1 MREPRVDSAA
11 TGHVFGAPTGAFM
24 GLTCF
29 SNGSLARERVRD
41 DLGLTWD
48 GFSQALDATAAGNG
62 GRILLPWF
70 EPEITPSVASPGVR
84 RYGLAADDGPGHV
97 RGVVESQLLA
107 MARHSRWMA
116 VDIKTIYATG
126 GAAANRAIL
135 RVMADVF
142 GADVYQFNVGN
153 TACLGA
159 ALRAFHG
166 HTVSEGRSIEWHD
179 VVRDVAAP
187 VAASLIRPDPIR
199 HAIYRELMPV
209 HAACEAH
216 AIGRGPD
223 PSEAM
228 ARFRRAVSCVP

>member
-1 MREPRVDSAA
+1 MREPRVDPTA

-41 DLGLTWD
+41 AFGLTWE
-48 GFSQALDATAAGNG
+48 GFSEALDATAPGNG

-70 EPEITPSVASPGVR
+70 EPEITPTVASPGVH
-84 RYGLAADDGPGHV
+84 RYGLAEDDGPGHV
-97 RGVVESQLLA
+97 RGVVEAQLLA
-107 MARHSRWMA
+107 MARHSRWMG
-116 VDIKTIYATG
+116 VDIKTIHATG

-142 GADVYQFNVGN
+142 GADVYQFDIAN

-159 ALRAFHG
+159 ALRAFQG
-166 HTVSEGRSIEWHD
+166 HVVSEGRSLEWDD

-187 VAASLIRPDPIR
+187 VRASLIRPDPIR
-199 HAIYRELMPV
+199 RAIYRDLMYA
-209 HAACEAH
+209 HEACEAH
-216 AIGRGPD
+216 ALGRGPD
-223 PSEAM
+223 PAETTT
-228 ARFRRAVSCVP
+228 RFRGFAAE